1 MFERKKGREEDLE
14 RLRDDARHDLE
25 RERER
30 LEAERAA
37 LEKEREQLEQLQKEL
52 EARREHLEEVED
64 RLEDLA
70 DELDEHEE
78 ELEDAESIKEVLGA
92 VSQGIGGIVRGI
104 QEVVYSPEQS
114 KQLALSI
121 AEFYKTLVDAGM
133 PDHQAQA
140 LAHTHL
146 ANLQH
151 TMRRTAHVRLP
162 DVPHPPTMPPEPA
175 GEPSHRVHE
184 RGPHRPTADTD
195 EDT

>member
-37 LEKEREQLEQLQKEL
+37 LEKEREQLEQLQEQL
-52 EARREHLEEVED
+52 EDRREHLEDVED

-70 DELDEHEE
+70 DELDEHGE

-162 DVPHPPTMPPEPA
+162 DVPHPPTPPEPE
-175 GEPSHRVHE
+175 GGPSHRVHE
-184 RGPHRPTADTD
+184 RGPHRPTGDTD